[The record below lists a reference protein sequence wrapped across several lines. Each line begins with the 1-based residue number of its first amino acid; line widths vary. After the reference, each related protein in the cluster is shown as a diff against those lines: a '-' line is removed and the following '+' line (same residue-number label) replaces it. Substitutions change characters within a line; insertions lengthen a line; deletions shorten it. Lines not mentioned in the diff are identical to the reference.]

1 MKINDK
7 QPNFSKKVP
16 SHNTPEGHSE
26 RLNANLI
33 RGSLWS
39 IGGQV
44 APLLA
49 SMIATPF
56 VIRLLGTESYGI
68 LALINV
74 LIGYLGFADIGM
86 SSASTKFGAE
96 ANARGDMEGE
106 ISVIWTA
113 LVINS
118 IPVLLVAFLLVI
130 MSRTIVEQ
138 LLNLP
143 QSLQESTILALRI
156 ASLGFIARSI
166 SGVLNTPQLV
176 RFRVDLYNSI
186 TASYNVI
193 QICLV
198 PAVLLLGWGLPGAVL
213 LISSINFCMAAN
225 MTLVSNK
232 ILPFLR
238 KPIFNL
244 GLVKPLITYGL
255 AILLIA
261 LIGTVL
267 TSAEKIVLVRFASV
281 KALAYYSVAF
291 TIAKLLNVMPGAL
304 SQSLFPAFSRL
315 QVNTEKKSLKKMYS
329 QCCRGVLLCLFLVA
343 TLICFF
349 AQPFL
354 TVWAGAEYGRESI
367 IPLYILVMGCFFE
380 GMSYVPSFLLQAVGK
395 PYMITYIQA
404 AEILPYLLITALLSS
419 SFGAVG
425 AAVAWSLRA
434 IVESLVIFGLAARV
448 LASYSS
454 QIVDRSYKVT

>member
-1 MKINDK
+1 MTRNNE
-7 QPNFSKKVP
+7 QSNFLKKSP
-16 SHNTPEGHSE
+16 SYNTPSGHSE
-26 RLNANLI
+26 PLNANLI

-39 IGGQV
+39 IGGQA
-44 APLLA
+44 APLVA

-56 VIRLLGTESYGI
+56 VIRFLGTESYGI

-96 ANARGDMEGE
+96 ANARGDTEGE
-106 ISVIWTA
+106 IAVIWTA
-113 LVINS
+113 LAINS
-118 IPVLLVAFLLVI
+118 IPVLLVAFILAI
-130 MSRTIVEQ
+130 MSRTIVEH

-143 QSLQESTILALRI
+143 QSLQENAIIALQI
-156 ASLGFIARSI
+156 SSLGFIARSI
-166 SGVLNTPQLV
+166 SGVLNSPQLV

-186 TASYNVI
+186 TASYNVV
-193 QICLV
+193 QIFLV
-198 PAVLLLGWGLPGAVL
+198 PVVLLLNFGLPGAVFT
-213 LISSINFCMAAN
+213 ITFINFIMTAN
-225 MTLVSNK
+225 MTVVSNSL
-232 ILPFLR
+232 LPFWR
-238 KPIFNL
+238 KPTFNVVL
-244 GLVKPLITYGL
+244 LKPLLNYGL
-255 AILLIA
+255 AILLTA
-261 LIGTVL
+261 LISTVL
-267 TSAEKIVLVRFASV
+267 MSSEKIFLVRFASA

-291 TIAKLLNVMPGAL
+291 TIAKLLNVLPGAL

-315 QVNTEKKSLKKMYS
+315 QVNTEKRYLKKMYS
-329 QCCRGVLLCLFLVA
+329 QCCRGVLLCLFLAA
-343 TLICFF
+343 TIICFF

-354 TVWAGAEYGRESI
+354 ATWAGAEYGRESI

-404 AEILPYLLITALLSS
+404 VEIVPYLLMTALLTS
-419 SFGAVG
+419 SFGASG
-425 AAVAWSLRA
+425 AALAWSLRA

-454 QIVDRSYKVT
+454 PLID

>member
-1 MKINDK
+1 MKKNNE
-7 QPNFSKKVP
+7 QPNFSKTTP
-16 SHNTPEGHSE
+16 SCNPHDGHSE
-26 RLNANLI
+26 RLNANLV

-39 IGGQV
+39 IGGQA
-44 APLLA
+44 APLVA

-56 VIRLLGTESYGI
+56 VIRLLGTESYGV

-96 ANARGDMEGE
+96 ANARGDTEE
-106 ISVIWTA
+106 EVAVIWTA

-118 IPVLLVAFLLVI
+118 IPVLLAAFLLAI

-138 LLNLP
+138 LLDLP
-143 QSLQESTILALRI
+143 QSLQEPTILALRI
-156 ASLGFIARSI
+156 SSLGFVARSI

-186 TASYNVI
+186 TASYNVA
-193 QICLV
+193 QISLV
-198 PAVLLLGWGLPGAVL
+198 PVVLLLGLGLPGAVL
-213 LISSINFCMAAN
+213 LISFINFLMAVN
-225 MTLVSNK
+225 MALISNK
-232 ILPFLR
+232 LLPFLR
-238 KPIFNL
+238 KPTLSIV
-244 GLVKPLITYGL
+244 LVKPLITYGS
-255 AILLIA
+255 AILLIV
-261 LIGTVL
+261 LISTVL
-267 TSAEKIVLVRFASV
+267 TGTEKIVLVRFASV

-291 TIAKLLNVMPGAL
+291 TIAKLLNVLPGAL

-315 QVNTEKKSLKKMYS
+315 QVNTEKKSLKTMYS
-329 QCCRGVLLCLFLVA
+329 QCCRGLLLCLFLSA
-343 TLICFF
+343 TFICFF

-354 TVWAGAEYGRESI
+354 TTWAGAEYGRESI

-404 AEILPYLLITALLSS
+404 AEILPYLLMTALLSS

-454 QIVDRSYKVT
+454 TIVDRSYKVP